1 MKSLVWIAAL
11 LIALSC
17 ACQKSD
23 QPQTSKEG
31 NMEFVIQSS
40 AFTEGGPIPKLYTGE
55 GDDIS
60 PPLSWSQV
68 PEGTKSI
75 AIICD
80 DPDAPG
86 RTWVHWVLY
95 GLSPG
100 TTELPAGV
108 PADKSVLE
116 GAMQGIND
124 FGKIGYGGPMPPPGK
139 PHHYLFK
146 VYALEIELDLE
157 PGVTKAELEEA
168 MKGHIL
174 TFNRLTGTY
183 KR

>member
-1 MKSLVWIAAL
+1 
-11 LIALSC
+11 
-17 ACQKSD
+17 
-23 QPQTSKEG
+23 
-31 NMEFVIQSS
+31 MEFVIQSS